1 MQVEVSKTDS
11 YYQIRI
17 PLTARYSNY
26 HVKKFMDYLK
36 IKKIS
41 EKSEANDDDIREL
54 SEEIMET
61 WWRKNQSNFVK
72 D

>member
-17 PLTARYSNY
+17 PLKARYSNY
-26 HVKKFMDYLK
+26 HVRKFMDYLK
-36 IKKIS
+36 IKKNA
-41 EKSEANDDDIREL
+41 EKSAATDKDIRDL

-61 WWRKNQSNFVK
+61 WWLEKQNDFAK
-72 D
+72 T